1 MVVPEGS
8 ARTQRF
14 GVIFPN
20 QLFSETR
27 FLLGLASIYA
37 DC

>member
-8 ARTQRF
+8 ARAQRV

-20 QLFSETR
+20 QLFSETT
-27 FLLGLASIYA
+27 FLLGLASIYG